1 MSSGNVL
8 IARSTRTGAVV
19 AKIAKTQNST
29 TGNFLK
35 SVIAAAALS
44 TCAMAQ
50 ADVTLTFEGVA
61 ENPFIYNY
69 ERTDFGQY
77 WLDTYSGAGPADESW
92 VGSLVDGSTNDICFG
107 LACPINNKSQY
118 YAALNDSYLV
128 FGLSDKS
135 QFKLQSLQ
143 ASFIGAG
150 QASFPAVSGV
160 LVLQGYDANGFAIGG
175 ATMQLGLSGPTGGA
189 FNFANY
195 NTTPLSNTLVSSV
208 RVLGYA
214 CDAATNCFRNTNLAN
229 FAIDNVVTVPEPMS
243 LALFGFGLAGLA
255 AARRRR
261 T

>member
-1 MSSGNVL
+1 MSLGNVY

-29 TGNFLK
+29 TGKFLK
-35 SVIAAAALS
+35 SIIAAAALS

-69 ERTDFGQY
+69 ERTSFGQY
-77 WLDTYSGAGPADESW
+77 WMDSYSGFGPTDDSW
-92 VGSLVDGSTNDICFG
+92 VGSLVDGSTNDVCFG
-107 LACPINNKSQY
+107 VACPINNKSQY

-128 FGLSDKS
+128 FGLSDNS

-143 ASFIGAG
+143 ASFIGTG
-150 QASFPAVSGV
+150 QASFPAVSGL
-160 LVLQGYDANGFAIGG
+160 LVLQGYDAKGSAISS
-175 ATMQLGLSGPTGGA
+175 ASMQLALYGPTGGA

-195 NTTPLSNTLVSSV
+195 NTSAFSNTLVSSV

-214 CDAATNCFRNTNLAN
+214 CDATGSCNRSVNQSN
-229 FAIDNVVTVPEPMS
+229 FAIDNAVTVPEPMT
-243 LALFGFGLAGLA
+243 LALFGLGVAGLA

-261 T
+261 A